1 MIKEVEQKVKHYYK
15 GNKIA
20 ILESYRGKVYPC
32 TVSDRVRL
40 TMNMK
45 PGDTAIVR
53 IINKRWVIYD
63 VKPKMSVE
71 DQVPQDDFNMAEN
84 MMEY

>member
-1 MIKEVEQKVKHYYK
+1 MIEEFTQTVKHYSK

-20 ILESYRGKVYPC
+20 ILESFRGKVYPC

-45 PGDTAIVR
+45 TGDTAVVR

-71 DQVPQDDFNMAEN
+71 DRVPQDDFNMTEN

>member
-1 MIKEVEQKVKHYYK
+1 MIEEFTQTVKHYSK

-20 ILESYRGKVYPC
+20 ILESLRGKVYPC

-45 PGDTAIVR
+45 TGDTAVVR

-71 DQVPQDDFNMAEN
+71 DRVPQDDFNMTEN
-84 MMEY
+84 MVEY